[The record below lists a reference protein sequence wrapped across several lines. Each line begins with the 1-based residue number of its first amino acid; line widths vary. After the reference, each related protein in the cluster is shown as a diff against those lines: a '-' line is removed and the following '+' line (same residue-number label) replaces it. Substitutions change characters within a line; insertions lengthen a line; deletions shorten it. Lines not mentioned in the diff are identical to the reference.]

1 MERLFGRVL
10 DRLGG
15 YLIEEMFLKHF
26 LFLFIH
32 ICCILQTCCVSE
44 FYTAIDYQPLPTNS
58 ALTGF
63 RQVSAA
69 EISPYKIYGNLASV
83 CRIQHMELNKE

>member
-1 MERLFGRVL
+1 MTELN
-10 DRLGG
+10 G

-32 ICCILQTCCVSE
+32 ICSILQTCCVSE
-44 FYTAIDYQPLPTNS
+44 FCTAIDYQTLSTNS

-63 RQVSAA
+63 RQVSAS
-69 EISPYKIYGNLASV
+69 EISPYKIYGSLASV
-83 CRIQHMELNKE
+83 CRILHMESNKE